1 MDRRKFLK
9 IAGMASVLP
18 LFPETAF
25 ASAKA
30 PLEKT
35 LSFYNTHT
43 GEQLKTTYWADGAYI
58 PEAMSDINHILRDY
72 RNGQSVQMISGY
84 RSPQTNAQLRKNSSG
99 VAQKSL
105 HMQGRAIDISLP
117 GRNLSDLRKVAIS
130 LKQGGVG
137 YYPESNFVHVDTGRV
152 RYW

>member
-72 RNGQSVQMISGY
+72 RNGQSVQMDIELFDLLY
-84 RSPQTNAQLRKNSSG
+84 AIRSR
-99 VAQKSL
+99 
-105 HMQGRAIDISLP
+105 M
-117 GRNLSDLRKVAIS
+117 
-130 LKQGGVG
+130 
-137 YYPESNFVHVDTGRV
+137 ESREPFQII
-152 RYW
+152 